1 MWCPKAVPLRF
12 SLWRCPAGAVGTF
25 RRLRP
30 VYETSALRSLSV
42 VMHGRR
48 AFSTE
53 ELVNEETQW
62 TRSMV
67 KKYGTGNYML
77 FRALYKDLCDEI
89 RREYYTK
96 PPPPPPGTTR
106 TTSTSPLPLSPGAAP
121 NAHGW
126 AKREVNTTFTG
137 TPGRQS
143 SSVDVAGSSASPT
156 QAEVIPEA
164 SASED
169 SDDGTVHST
178 QKAAEGCSPWQPD
191 ETYGDGSWSVQHRVE
206 DNVVVFH
213 RDAVKQGRL
222 AVVHAWA
229 RIELKDP
236 PRLNAVLTFADW
248 IPIEVCVE
256 RNGVIVHFS
265 MASNEGGMH
274 MRNVRVYAPK
284 SREECAALLDPSDDG
299 AYVRNNFYYDGPCLW
314 HLEQD
319 MLNELYDVMQDH
331 GISLDWIRWASSWV
345 FYLEHVNYVRWNL
358 GMLEELIPT
367 SVRGPEEDFLL
378 PVEKAL
384 LEEPVEDWLSAH
396 SI

>member
-1 MWCPKAVPLRF
+1 MWCAQTVPRSPPLPRASASMVGMLRRF
-12 SLWRCPAGAVGTF
+12 GSVQDA
-25 RRLRP
+25 
-30 VYETSALRSLSV
+30 SALRSLTV
-42 VMHGRR
+42 ITQGRR
-48 AFSTE
+48 ALSTE
-53 ELVNEETQW
+53 KPVDGETQW
-62 TRSMV
+62 VRAMGS
-67 KKYGTGNYML
+67 KYGPGNYQL

-96 PPPPPPGTTR
+96 PPPPPLATR
-106 TTSTSPLPLSPGAAP
+106 TTNASSSLAAAEAAPGTRDSSSGAA
-121 NAHGW
+121 
-126 AKREVNTTFTG
+126 K
-137 TPGRQS
+137 QS
-143 SSVDVAGSSASPT
+143 SGAGGAGVTASPT
-156 QAEVIPEA
+156 HAEGMSEA
-164 SASED
+164 SEREGGIGEVTPAAQQTAASRLL
-169 SDDGTVHST
+169 
-178 QKAAEGCSPWQPD
+178 WQPE
-191 ETYGDGSWSVQHRVE
+191 ETYGDGSWSVQHRPE

-213 RDAVKQGRL
+213 RDAVKEGRL
-222 AVVHAWA
+222 AAVHAWA

-248 IPIEVCVE
+248 IPLEVCVE
-256 RNGVIVHFS
+256 RNGVILHFS

-284 SREECAALLDPSDDG
+284 SALERAAFLDPSDDG
-299 AYVRNNFYYDGPCLW
+299 EHARKNFYYDGPCLW

-331 GISLDWIRWASSWV
+331 GVTLDWIRWAASWV
-345 FYLEHVNYVRWNL
+345 FYLEYVNYVRWNL
-358 GMLEELIPT
+358 GMLEELIPS